1 MRKEKLISNILA
13 GVLIAV
19 MNVTVAISVAALMFA
34 NTRPEFLAPAIVV
47 LLIGTVVMGLGGTLF
62 SGFEGIICA
71 PRSGLAPV
79 FAAIVSGIY
88 MKLGPGSPDQA
99 LPSILLAIMLTSV
112 VTGIFLL
119 FLGRMK
125 LGSLVRYIPYP
136 VMGGFFAGIGFIFV
150 KGGLTVAMGRTP
162 GMDVINDLHL
172 IQLGIPA
179 ILFALSLYIVQRTLD
194 HWAAFPA
201 LLGLA
206 FIVFYFIFYHTG
218 QNYTDAAAAGW
229 LPSIGSTPDILFP
242 VLSPADLGKVN
253 WLAILHQS
261 GGILVV
267 ALLSAIILLLDI
279 SGIEIITQRDLSPDR
294 ELQVA
299 GITNIV
305 SGIAGGYPG
314 VHVASDTAFTYKL
327 GGDNRLMGFV
337 YAGAVL
343 LTILA
348 GTDFIGKVPT
358 FILGGLL
365 VYVGLDFL
373 VDWLWKSREEL
384 PLSDYLIIL
393 VILAVIASVDILP
406 GVAFG
411 FAVAVVLFV
420 INYSQLS
427 VVKHEATGSDHA
439 SNVDRNLQTRER
451 LNQEGERILILT
463 LQGFIFFGT
472 SDKLISKIRERIEN
486 RDGTKLEFLVLDFHH
501 VSQLDSSAVK
511 AFSKLAQLSE
521 KHGFHI
527 VITGADEDLRKR
539 LDSIQFIT
547 DKTAKWQHLKF
558 DQLDEGVAWCEE
570 QILSELDI
578 VMSGTSENLVSMLKL
593 LLEDED
599 AAKVLAPYF
608 QEEKKAAEDYLFHQG
623 DTGDSLYVVGTGS
636 VAVVIEVGGK
646 KRILRRYQAGAIL
659 GEMAVYT
666 GEPRSA
672 SVLIEEDTVLY
683 RLDAD
688 QLKKVQEENP
698 AAAGQLHAYIV
709 CLLSERLGRANRE
722 LRRYL

>member
-1 MRKEKLISNILA
+1 MQKQRLISNTLA
-13 GVLIAV
+13 GLLIAV

-34 NTRPEFLAPAIVV
+34 NTRPEFLAPGIVV
-47 LLIGTVVMGLGGTLF
+47 LLIGTLVMGLGGTLF
-62 SGFEGIICA
+62 SGFEGVICA

-79 FAAIVSGIY
+79 FAAIVTGIF
-88 MKLGPGSPDQA
+88 MKFEPGSPQQT
-99 LPSILLAIMLTSV
+99 LPSILMAIMLTSV
-112 VTGIFLL
+112 VTGIFLF
-119 FLGRMK
+119 FLGKMK
-125 LGSLVRYIPYP
+125 LGGLVRYIPYP
-136 VMGGFFAGIGFIFV
+136 VMGGFFAGIGYIFV

-162 GMDVINDLHL
+162 GLEIFNDLHL
-172 IQLGIPA
+172 LQLALPA
-179 ILFALSLYIVQRTLD
+179 IVFAITLYFVQRLFD
-194 HWAAFPA
+194 HWSVFP
-201 LLGLA
+201 LLLCLA
-206 FIVFYFIFYHTG
+206 FAVFYIIFYETA
-218 QNYTDAAAAGW
+218 QNFRDAAAAGW
-229 LPSIGSTPDILFP
+229 LPSIGSTPKILFP
-242 VLSPADLGKVN
+242 VISPADLHEIN
-253 WLAILHQS
+253 WMVILQQA

-279 SGIEIITQRDLSPDR
+279 SGIEILTQRDLSPDR

-299 GITNIV
+299 GLTNIV

-314 VHVASDTAFTYKL
+314 VHVASDTGFTYKL
-327 GGDNRLMGFV
+327 GGEDRLMGFV

-365 VYVGLDFL
+365 IYVGLDFL
-373 VDWLWKSREEL
+373 IDWIWKSRGEL

-393 VILAVIASVDILP
+393 VILAVIAVVDILP
-406 GVAFG
+406 GIAFG

-427 VVKHEATGSDHA
+427 VVKHEATGRDHA

-472 SDKLISKIRERIEN
+472 SDKLISKIRERIEG
-486 RDGTKLEFLVLDFHH
+486 RAETKLDFLVLDFHH

-527 VITGADEDLRKR
+527 VITGADEELRQR
-539 LDSIQFIT
+539 LDSIRFMT
-547 DKTAKWQHLKF
+547 DTNVKWQHLKF

-570 QILSELDI
+570 QILRELNLVTAGI
-578 VMSGTSENLVSMLKL
+578 SKNLVSL
-593 LLEDED
+593 LAILIEDEKT
-599 AAKVLAPYF
+599 AAQLAPYF
-608 QEEKKAAEDYLFHQG
+608 REQASGAEEYLFRQG
-623 DTGDSLYVVGTGS
+623 DAGDSLYLVGSGS
-636 VAVVIEVGGK
+636 VAVVIKAGGK
-646 KRILRRYQAGAIL
+646 DRVLRRYQAGAVL

-672 SVLIEEDTVLY
+672 SVLIEADAVLY
-683 RLDAD
+683 RLDAG
-688 QLKKVQEENP
+688 QLEKMQVEHS
-698 AAAGQLHAYIV
+698 AAAGKLHTYIIR
-709 CLLSERLGRANRE
+709 LLSERLSRANRE
-722 LRRYL
+722 LQRYL

>member
-1 MRKEKLISNILA
+1 MQKEKLISNILA

-34 NTRPEFLAPAIVV
+34 NTRPEFLAPGIVV

-62 SGFEGIICA
+62 CGFEGVVCA

-88 MKLGPGSPDQA
+88 LKLGHGSPEQV
-99 LPSILLAIMLTSV
+99 LPSILIAIMLTSM

-150 KGGLTVAMGRTP
+150 KGGLTVAMGRSP

-172 IQLGIPA
+172 VQLAAPA
-179 ILFALSLYIVQRTLD
+179 VVFAISLYLIQRTLD
-194 HWAAFPA
+194 HWAVFPA
-201 LLGLA
+201 SLGLA
-206 FIVFYFIFYHTG
+206 FIVFYFIFHQTG
-218 QNYTDAAAAGW
+218 LNFTDAAAAGW
-229 LPSIGSTPDILFP
+229 LPSIGSSPDILFP
-242 VLSPADLGKVN
+242 VLSPSDLGKVD
-253 WLAILHQS
+253 WLAILQQS

-267 ALLSAIILLLDI
+267 ALLSAIMLLLDL
-279 SGIEIITQRDLSPDR
+279 SGIEIITRRDLAPDR

-299 GITNIV
+299 GVTNIV
-305 SGIAGGYPG
+305 SGIFGGYPG

-327 GGDNRLMGFV
+327 GGRSRLMGFV

-343 LTILA
+343 LTIIA
-348 GTDFIGKVPT
+348 GTGFIGKVPT

-365 VYVGLDFL
+365 IYVGLDFL
-373 VDWLWKSREEL
+373 VDWLWKSRTEL

-411 FAVAVVLFV
+411 FAVAVILFV
-420 INYSQLS
+420 INYSRLS
-427 VVKHEATGSDHA
+427 VVKHEATGRDHA
-439 SNVDRNLQTRER
+439 SNVDRTLQMRER

-472 SDKLISKIRERIEN
+472 SDKLISMIRERIED
-486 RDGTKLEFLVLDFHH
+486 RGDTRLEFLVLDFHH
-501 VSQLDSSAVK
+501 VSQIDSSAVK

-521 KHGFHI
+521 KYGFHI
-527 VITGADEDLRKR
+527 VITGADEDLRQR

-547 DKTAKWQHLKF
+547 DKTAKWQHLKY

-570 QILSELDI
+570 QILTELDLEMAGI
-578 VMSGTSENLVSMLKL
+578 SENLVSMLKL
-593 LLEDED
+593 LLEDAD

-608 QEEKKAAEDYLFHQG
+608 QEEEWTAEHYLFHQG
-623 DTGDSLYVVGTGS
+623 DKGDSLYLVGSGS
-636 VAVVIEVGGK
+636 VAVVIKAAGK
-646 KRILRRYQAGAIL
+646 NRVLRRYQSGAVL

-666 GEPRSA
+666 GERRSA

-683 RLDAD
+683 RLDAA
-688 QLKKVQEENP
+688 QLAKVQQENSS
-698 AAAGQLHAYIV
+698 AASMLHAYIIR
-709 CLLSERLGRANRE
+709 LLSERLSRANRE
-722 LRRYL
+722 LQRYL